1 MNRVLMIEATV
12 LLLLVSLPCFASQGK
27 SDDAPKYANE
37 TEAYKASI
45 EAWAKKVAV
54 ARTNALNTYH
64 GVRLMVEDVVWKKKD
79 NHKFRHAG
87 NTYDDYTV
95 LIKLGVVNTS
105 AVNVSVSNIFF
116 DFRDSSGRQIKSI
129 HGRQSVDL
137 APGQRDS
144 LDLIAQ
150 ISEFVPNHDLAWD
163 GQLSLQISHDIHIRD
178 VNHDKGKL
186 AANGY
191 PFVGERP
198 RDPFWLD
205 ESEIKFIIGSAEMEA
220 GVYDQNVEFP
230 ARGWWPIPGQNGAFS
245 GTTPGPMAKAQ
256 PVIVQEYP
264 SYLQKGDGKTSEMDE
279 DGNSVEDSVDAVKT
293 TGEAAQSLGRT
304 VRTIKSLLGSF

>member
-1 MNRVLMIEATV
+1 MNRVIMTGVVA
-12 LLLLVSLPCFASQGK
+12 LLLLVSIPCFANQEKG
-27 SDDAPKYANE
+27 DNAPKYANE

-45 EAWAKKVAV
+45 EAWAQKVAV

-64 GVRLMVEDVVWKKKD
+64 GVRLTVENVVWKKTKD
-79 NHKFRHAG
+79 RKFRYAG
-87 NTYDDYTV
+87 NTFDDYSI

-105 AVNVSVSNIFF
+105 AVNVTISNIFF
-116 DFRDSSGRQIKSI
+116 DFRDSTGRQIKSI
-129 HGRQSVDL
+129 YGRQSVDL

-150 ISEFVPNHDLAWD
+150 VSEFVPNHDPAWD
-163 GQLSLQISHDIHIRD
+163 GQLSLQIVHDIHIRD
-178 VNHDKGKL
+178 VNYDKGKL
-186 AANGY
+186 AASGY

-205 ESEIKFIIGSAEMEA
+205 EKEIKYIVGSAEMEA

-230 ARGWWPIPGQNGAFS
+230 ARGWWPIPGQNGSFS

-264 SYLQKGDGKTSEMDE
+264 SYLQKGTGTSETDE
-279 DGNSVEDSVDAVKT
+279 EGNSVEDSVEAVKT

-304 VRTIKSLLGSF
+304 VRSIKSIFGAF